1 MTSLFIICNFFV
13 IKILFKAY
21 ATKGNSW
28 VIPGACSSIVI
39 SLLFHSPDIN
49 RNRKN
54 DAKLCLWF
62 CTHNIRL
69 RLPQLWFRRIWAW
82 LIETSAW
89 SLFILLGDWNTLMEI
104 EIWNT
109 NIGHKFSL
117 YYSFYLHKFKT
128 YNDIIEENGKMNF
141 WKILLKYMS
150 ELKLHH

>member
-49 RNRKN
+49 RNRRMMPN
-54 DAKLCLWF
+54 FASD
-62 CTHNIRL
+62 
-69 RLPQLWFRRIWAW
+69 
-82 LIETSAW
+82 SAPTEEGW
-89 SLFILLGDWNTLMEI
+89 GYHSCDLDIFGPDSSRQMLKSFILLGDWNTQMEI

-141 WKILLKYMS
+141 WKILLKYTS